1 MFKTFK
7 QQVQARFQELTK
19 NGNPLFITD
28 IDKDILWETYLN
40 SFTDPVERQE
50 HTCNCCRQFIKNY
63 GNVVAIVDNEMQTL
77 WDVKAEKDFKKT
89 AKDLNDLV
97 LSSTIRDVFISDTK
111 KIGTDTNI
119 EKTETGSITWNHF
132 SLEVPK
138 ELVNNSA
145 YSVESILG
153 TRRDNRNVFKRSLDE
168 ITLDA
173 IETVLEL
180 IAQNSLYR
188 GQEFQAIVAEFLKF
202 KKAYTIVTNK
212 ENYCWSQ
219 SSVLPQAISKIR
231 NSAIGTLLID
241 ISEGKDLDHAVSAFE
256 RMVAPQNYKRPNA
269 IVTKSMI
276 EDAEKTISE
285 LGLTDSL
292 ERRLATKD
300 DISVENLLFVNRD
313 TKKVMGVF
321 EELKEEVD
329 VNPKSLSKVEE
340 VSVDTFIKDILPNT
354 KSLEVLFE
362 NTHMNNLVSIVTE
375 NEKDTPL
382 LFKWNNPIS
391 WSYTNA
397 VTDSIKEQVKA
408 AGGRV
413 EGELRTSL
421 SWSNFDDLDLHVIEP
436 NGNHI
441 DFRSKL
447 SRTGGNLDVDMNAGG
462 PKSRTPVENII
473 FPNKSTMLEGKY
485 VIFVH
490 NFAKREDINIGFTL
504 ELECR
509 GEIFTF
515 QHSKPLR
522 DKESITVVEL
532 TYSKKDGIKLD
543 TNIKSTVVS
552 KEKWNLATN
561 KFQKV
566 SMIMNSPNYWENNIG
581 NKHFFFILE
590 NARTDESPRG
600 FFNEFLKEDLLKN
613 KRVFEV
619 LGSKL
624 KVKQSDKQ
632 LSGLGFS
639 STQKNHLICKVEGK
653 FKRVVK
659 VNF

>member
-1 MFKTFK
+1 MFKIFK
-7 QQVQARFQELTK
+7 QQIQARFQELTK
-19 NGNPLFITD
+19 NGNTLFITN

-63 GNVVAIVDNEMQTL
+63 GNVVAIIDNEMQTL
-77 WDVKAEKDFKKT
+77 WNVKAEKEFKKT
-89 AKDLNDLV
+89 AKDLNALV
-97 LSSTIRDVFISDTK
+97 LSSTIRDVFMSDTK
-111 KIGTDTNI
+111 KIGTDTNDQ
-119 EKTETGSITWNHF
+119 KTETGYITWNHF

-138 ELVNNSA
+138 ESVNNSS

-153 TRRDNRNVFKRSLDE
+153 TRRDNRNVFKRSLEE
-168 ITLDA
+168 ISIDA

-188 GQEFQAIVAEFLKF
+188 GQEFQAMIAEFLKY
-202 KKAYTIVTNK
+202 KKAYTMVANK

-219 SSVLPQAISKIR
+219 SSILPQAISKIR

-269 IVTKSMI
+269 IITKSMI

-285 LGLTDSL
+285 LGLSDSL
-292 ERRLATKD
+292 QRRFANKD
-300 DISVENLLFVNRD
+300 DISIDKLLFVNRD
-313 TKKVMGVF
+313 TKKAMGVF
-321 EELKEEVD
+321 EELKEEVS

-340 VSVDTFIKDILPNT
+340 VSIDTFVNDILPNT
-354 KSLEVLFE
+354 KSIEVLFE
-362 NTHMNNLVSIVTE
+362 NNHLNNLVSIVTE
-375 NEKDTPL
+375 KEKDTPL

-408 AGGRV
+408 AGGKV

-421 SWSNFDDLDLHVIEP
+421 SWNNHDDLDLHVIEP
-436 NGNHI
+436 NGRLI
-441 DFRSKL
+441 YFRQKL
-447 SRTGGNLDVDMNAGG
+447 SPSGGNLDVDMNAGHG
-462 PKSRTPVENII
+462 TTRTPVENII
-473 FPNKSTMLEGKY
+473 FPNSRTILEGSYKIL
-485 VIFVH
+485 VN
-490 NFAKREDINIGFTL
+490 NFSKREDTNTGFTV
-504 ELECR
+504 EVECK
-509 GEIFTF
+509 GEVFTF
-515 QHSKPLR
+515 EHNKPIR
-522 DKESITVVEL
+522 DKETVTVVEF
-532 TYSKKDGIKLD
+532 TYSKKDGIKID
-543 TNIKSTVVS
+543 SNIKSTVLS
-552 KEKWNLATN
+552 KEKWNIATN

-566 SMIMNSPNYWENNIG
+566 SIIMNSPNYWEDSIG
-581 NKHFFFILE
+581 NKHYFFILE
-590 NARTDESPRG
+590 NAKTDESPRG

-624 KVKQSDKQ
+624 KVEPSDRQ

-639 STQKNHLICKVEGK
+639 STQKNHLICRVEGK
-653 FKRVVK
+653 FKRLLK